1 MKSWLKP
8 LAFPH
13 GHGQR
18 SIRKL
23 AIAVSLLG
31 ISPLTLAADDDGT
44 TIPYPK
50 VCDLFNACIESASIS
65 EWVDHFYPK
74 PKRNW
79 WKVTK
84 GPYECLAPNG
94 MRAKCYDLQIDGQS
108 YLEGT
113 IVRAII
119 GCPDGTFFGK
129 VSQRCRKICPEG
141 EYLVKDVSPDQ
152 CKPNPKPEER
162 DPDDTADPE
171 QGMPECPKRSEEM
184 DKTTGNPINTAT
196 GNKFQREIDTLLG
209 VPFIRFYNSHDSGPK
224 HQLGLGWRHNWHAR
238 VLPVYSYF
246 IDPGIPPHMDPDWRE
261 YWNSR
266 AANSSGPKP
275 RLLFYRLER
284 TDGASFSATTDGRI
298 IGATDKNTL
307 KLTIGPTG
315 FTVFDGVNTEHYD
328 AKGNLVSLIEGG
340 GKRYTL
346 TYADKL
352 LSQVKDDTTGRTLTF
367 TYRRETLGGIEDD
380 WLSKVESGNAS
391 GTTGLVA
398 SFDYS
403 PKGYLAKVTHA
414 DGTTRQYV
422 HDDPERGD
430 KLSGLIDENGVRF
443 ATWSYNR
450 YGAAIS
456 SEHAG
461 GVNRYTLSFG
471 GARGWPS
478 TAQTSPTGATRFFN
492 YQQIGRRLLFAG
504 NWQPG
509 GSGCNA
515 STRKR
520 TYDSAGNPQEQID
533 FNGNVTWFT
542 YDPERD
548 LEVTRIEAA
557 TSSAPRAVTTQ
568 WHATFRLPTKI
579 SANDRTVSFDYDE
592 RANLTKKTV
601 ESNGKVWS
609 WRYAYDSNNRLMS
622 VTDPAGRSS
631 EFGYDAT
638 GNLVSFKDRAGLVTT
653 YGPHNA
659 HGQPLSI
666 TRPDG
671 VVASM
676 TYDARGRLLT
686 YSEGQSVTRYQ
697 YAPTGLLKQVNL
709 PDGSQIDYEYDPAH
723 RLVGIRNNQGHSIR
737 YVLDAAGNRLQ
748 QDVQDA
754 NGTLAAAMAKVD
766 AERLSLIAPNSL
778 PTQQDSE

>member
-1 MKSWLKP
+1 MKSWLNH
-8 LAFPH
+8 LAFPM
-13 GHGQR
+13 GHGPR

-50 VCDLFNACIESASIS
+50 VCDIFNACIESTSIS
-65 EWVDHFYPK
+65 GWVDHFYPK

-94 MRAKCYDLQIDGQS
+94 MRAKCYDLTVDGEG
-108 YLEGT
+108 YLTGV
-113 IVRAII
+113 ILRAII

-162 DPDDTADPE
+162 DPDDTADPNL
-171 QGMPECPKRSEEM
+171 GMPKEC
-184 DKTTGNPINTAT
+184 TGNPINTAT

-209 VPFIRFYNSHDSGPK
+209 VPFVRFYNSHDTGLK
-224 HQLGLGWRHNWHAR
+224 HQQGLGWRHNWHAR
-238 VLPVYSYF
+238 VLPIYSYF
-246 IDPGIPPHMDPDWRE
+246 IDPGLPRDMDPDWKERVGHVTPTD
-261 YWNSR
+261 R
-266 AANSSGPKP
+266 GPKP

-315 FTVFDGVNTEHYD
+315 FTVFDGLNTEHYD

-352 LSQVKDDTTGRTLTF
+352 LSQVKDETTGRTLTF
-367 TYRRETLGGIEDD
+367 TYRRETLGGLEDD

-422 HDDPERGD
+422 HDDPTRAD

-450 YGAAIS
+450 DGAAVS

-461 GVNRYTLSFG
+461 GIDRYTLSFAREG
-471 GARGWPS
+471 DFSAAMQISPQGAPRLF
-478 TAQTSPTGATRFFN
+478 RF
-492 YQQIGRRLLFAG
+492 QRIGRRVLPIG
-504 NWQPG
+504 NSQPS
-509 GSGCNA
+509 GSGCPSSA
-515 STRKR
+515 SKI
-520 TYDSAGNPQEQID
+520 TYDSAGNPQEQTD

-542 YDPERD
+542 YDPVRD

-557 TSSAPRAVTTQ
+557 TSSAPRAFTTQ
-568 WHATFRLPTKI
+568 WHATFRLPTEIRTEDETI
-579 SANDRTVSFDYDE
+579 SLVYDE
-592 RANLTKKTV
+592 RANLTNKTIKAQGSV
-601 ESNGKVWS
+601 RS
-609 WRYAYDSNNRLMS
+609 WRYGYDSANRLMS
-622 VTDPAGRSS
+622 MTDPAGRSTQ
-631 EFGYDAT
+631 FGYDAT
-638 GNLVSFKDRAGLVTT
+638 GNLVSVKDPAGLVTT

-671 VVASM
+671 VVTSM

-754 NGTLAAAMAKVD
+754 NGTLAAAMADVD
-766 AERLSLIAPNSL
+766 AQQASLIAPNSL